1 MSVGVAVTVDGR
13 FPVGAGVTLAE
24 LAGDPHPALRRL
36 RATEPVSWLPALGGW
51 LVSRADLA
59 GQVVRDSRTFT
70 VDDPR
75 FTTAR
80 VVGPSMLSLD
90 GAEHRRHRDPFAT
103 ALRAPRTRARL
114 AAAATAEADRLVAG
128 LAARGTAAELR
139 RGLAGQLAVAVMA
152 DMLGLDVSPAQL
164 LAWYDAIVA
173 EVSAL
178 PAGDGPGREGAAAD
192 QRGNPQAGAG
202 GLAAGAGQPGQRVA
216 GSAAAAFAQLSACVQ
231 AVLAAGR
238 ADHSVL
244 AAVAGDVA
252 AGDLTVG
259 EIVSNAA
266 VLLFGGIETTEGM
279 IANAVWYV
287 LRDPDGPAKVRADPD
302 LLEPAVDEALRLEP
316 AAAVI
321 DRYATADVVLGPA
334 AISRGDLVTVSL
346 CGANRDPAV
355 FPDPDRFDL
364 HRANARQHLAFA
376 VGPHFCIGA
385 QLARLEASAAL
396 AAMLRLP
403 GLRLDPDRPSSPH
416 GLVFRK
422 PPSLH
427 VYWDG

>member
-1 MSVGVAVTVDGR
+1 MGEAGELRGGR
-13 FPVGAGVTLAE
+13 FPVGGSVTVAE
-24 LAGDPHPALRRL
+24 LAGDPHPVLRRL
-36 RATEPVSWLPALGGW
+36 RAAEPVSWLPALGGW

-59 GQVVRDSRTFT
+59 GQVMRDTRTFT

-103 ALRAPRTRARL
+103 ALHAPLTRARL
-114 AAAATAEADRLVAG
+114 AAAATAEADRLVAE

-152 DMLGLDVSPAQL
+152 DMLRLDVSPAQL

-178 PAGDGPGREGAAAD
+178 PAGDGPGREGAAARE
-192 QRGNPQAGAG
+192 RGSPAPGAYGSAASAGR
-202 GLAAGAGQPGQRVA
+202 PGEP
-216 GSAAAAFAQLSACVQ
+216 AAAAFAELSACVQ

-238 ADHSVL
+238 GDQSVL
-244 AAVAGDVA
+244 AAVADDVAAGDLA

-279 IANAVWYV
+279 IANAIWYL
-287 LRDPDGPAKVRADPD
+287 LRDPDGPAKVRADSD
-302 LLEPAVDEALRLEP
+302 LLERAVDEALRLEP

-396 AAMLRLP
+396 AAVLRLP
-403 GLRLDPDRPSSPH
+403 GLRLDQDRPSSPH

-427 VYWDG
+427 VCWDG

>member
-1 MSVGVAVTVDGR
+1 VAVTVDRR

-24 LAGDPHPALRRL
+24 LAGDPHPVLRRL
-36 RATEPVSWLPALGGW
+36 RAAEPVSWLPALGGW

-59 GQVVRDSRTFT
+59 GQVMRDTRTFT

-103 ALRAPRTRARL
+103 ALRAPLTRARL
-114 AAAATAEADRLVAG
+114 AAAATAEADRLVAE

-152 DMLGLDVSPAQL
+152 DMLGLDVAPAQL

-178 PAGDGPGREGAAAD
+178 PAGNEDPPGERTE
-192 QRGNPQAGAG
+192 
-202 GLAAGAGQPGQRVA
+202 
-216 GSAAAAFAQLSACVQ
+216 GSAAAAFGQLSVCVQ

-244 AAVAGDVA
+244 AAVAEDVA
-252 AGDLTVG
+252 AGVVAADDLTVS

-279 IANAVWYV
+279 IANAIWYL
-287 LRDPDGPAKVRADPD
+287 LRDPDGPAKVRADSG
-302 LLEPAVDEALRLEP
+302 LLERAVDEALRLEP

-334 AISRGDLVTVSL
+334 AIARGDLVTVSL

-364 HRANARQHLAFA
+364 NRPNARQHLAFA

-396 AAMLRLP
+396 GAVLRLP
-403 GLRLDPDRPSSPH
+403 GLRLDPDRPSSPR

-427 VYWDG
+427 VCWNG